1 MSNNIKEIL
10 NQFTTEMAEEVTPA
24 VDDKSPEDKNNDP
37 ANSDD
42 KKDNPED
49 KKEEKEEPTKEED
62 KPEDKVDEPED
73 KKDEKPE
80 DKKEEPEQNDNIE
93 KIAGLEAEN
102 QRLKD
107 ELAKLQSNTGDK
119 VALEQANTLLNVQK
133 NLVSEYEGILNTIIE
148 AKLTDVPENLKELVP
163 ANLSLQQKLDWIT
176 KAEKS
181 GIFGKQPNTDIEIGK
196 PLNPNSGKQNTD
208 TSKLSA
214 SSLMAMAYG
223 NAQKGKGKK

>member
-1 MSNNIKEIL
+1 MSKNIKEIL
-10 NQFTTEMAEEVTPA
+10 NQFNTEMAEEVTPT
-24 VDDKSPEDKNNDP
+24 DDVNKDNPEDKNIDP

-42 KKDNPED
+42 KKDNPEE
-49 KKEEKEEPTKEED
+49 KKDEKPEEKQEPEK
-62 KPEDKVDEPED
+62 KIDEPED

-80 DKKEEPEQNDNIE
+80 DKKEEPEQNEKDE
-93 KIAGLEAEN
+93 KITGLEAEN

-107 ELAKLQSNTGDK
+107 ELAKLQSNNGDK

-133 NLVSEYEGILNTIIE
+133 NLVSEYEGILNTIID
-148 AKLTDVPENLKELVP
+148 AKLADVPENLKELVP

-196 PLNPNSGKQNTD
+196 PLNPNNGKQNTD

-223 NAQKGKGKK
+223 NSSKGKGKK